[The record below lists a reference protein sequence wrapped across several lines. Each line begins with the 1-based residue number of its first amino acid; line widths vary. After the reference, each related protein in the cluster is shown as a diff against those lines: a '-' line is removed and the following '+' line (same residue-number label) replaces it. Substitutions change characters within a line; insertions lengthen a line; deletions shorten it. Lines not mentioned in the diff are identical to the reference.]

1 MKLEATWRRDP
12 EGKGGT
18 REALHGNN
26 AYSGA
31 NSYRLSG
38 EWDLL
43 GDVRSDGAGGRNWT
57 DVCLLNFRGWQRLE
71 TCAERPKLRT
81 WVRFPSP
88 APYLTM
94 IQLALH
100 G

>member
-26 AYSGA
+26 AYSEG
-31 NSYRLSG
+31 NCYRLSG

-43 GDVRSDGAGGRNWT
+43 GDVRSDGAGDGIG
-57 DVCLLNFRGWQRLE
+57 LERL
-71 TCAERPKLRT
+71 PVKFL
-81 WVRFPSP
+81 W
-88 APYLTM
+88 
-94 IQLALH
+94 LAAA
-100 G
+100 